1 MLICHIPWS
10 IKALINVLTNIV
22 LEEGGG
28 GGGGGGVDTTPSLSY
43 RGRLYET

>member
-1 MLICHIPWS
+1 MLICHILWS

-28 GGGGGGVDTTPSLSY
+28 GGVDTTPSLSY